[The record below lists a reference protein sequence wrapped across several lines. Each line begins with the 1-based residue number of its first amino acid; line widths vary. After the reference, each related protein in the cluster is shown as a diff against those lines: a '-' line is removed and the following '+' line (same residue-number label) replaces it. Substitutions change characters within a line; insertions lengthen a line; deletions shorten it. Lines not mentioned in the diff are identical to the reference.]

1 MLVKIICI
9 SLSHRDVPVEIREKF
24 YLDPAHR
31 ELLLAELKSDPSIF
45 EVVVL
50 STCNRIE
57 IYAHVLPEVCP
68 EILIRWLFRVKHLSF
83 DSELVRHFRVFID
96 QEAVR
101 HFLCVATSLDSLVLG
116 EKQIL
121 GQVKDA
127 VELSRKKGMISRE
140 FNILTNIV
148 IRAGK
153 KAQSETLIG
162 FGGVSVSWAAV
173 TMAQRILGT
182 LEGRSV
188 LIIGAGKMSKLA
200 ARDLTNKGI
209 KDIYIM
215 NRTQDKSIVLAEKFG
230 GQAVSFYDLKEIL
243 TQVDVCICSSG
254 APHYIVERNAVE
266 QIMALRQ
273 NQKLLFI
280 DISVPRNIHPDVA
293 LVAGVT
299 LETIDTLDRVV
310 ANNESRRQVAIQDVE
325 NIVSAKLMEYYEKV
339 RRCRS
344 YQSESL
350 SELVPAEKNIKINQK
365 EMENESL

>member
-1 MLVKIICI
+1 MKIICI
-9 SLSHRDVPVEIREKF
+9 SLSHHDVPVEIREKF
-24 YLDPAHR
+24 YLDSAHR
-31 ELLLAELKSDPSIF
+31 ELLLAELKSDPSIL
-45 EVVVL
+45 ETVIL

-57 IYAHVLPEVCP
+57 IYAHVLPGVHP
-68 EILIRWLFRVKHLSF
+68 ETLMSWLFRVKHLPF
-83 DSELVRHFRVFID
+83 DSQLTRHFRIFID

-127 VELSRKKGMISRE
+127 VDLSRKKGMISRE
-140 FNILTNIV
+140 FNILTNMV

-153 KAQSETLIG
+153 KAQNETLIG
-162 FGGVSVSWAAV
+162 FGGVSISWAAV

-200 ARDLTNKGI
+200 ARDLANKGI

-215 NRTQDKSIVLAEKFG
+215 NRTQDKSVSLAEKFG

-243 TQVDVCICSSG
+243 AKVDVCICSSG
-254 APHYIVERNAVE
+254 APHYIIEKDAVE
-266 QIMALRQ
+266 KIMALRQ
-273 NQKLLFI
+273 NKKILFI

-293 LVAGVT
+293 MVGGAT
-299 LETIDTLDRVV
+299 LETIDSLDRVV

-325 NIVSAKLMEYYEKV
+325 SIVSAKLMEYYEKV
-339 RRCRS
+339 RRCYS

-350 SELVPAEKNIKINQK
+350 NELVSVEKNIKINQK